1 MIAWIIAVP
10 FFATFVILLA
20 GRFNDNLREAV
31 TLTTAGT
38 LAYLV
43 WGLIPDL
50 MDGARPEFFAFEL
63 MDELEIK
70 FEVEPLGMMFAALAS
85 GLWII
90 NSIYSIGYMRG
101 NNEKNQTRF
110 YACFALSLSA
120 AMGIAFAGN
129 LLTLFY
135 STKS

>member
-1 MIAWIIAVP
+1 
-10 FFATFVILLA
+10 
-20 GRFNDNLREAV
+20 
-31 TLTTAGT
+31 
-38 LAYLV
+38 
-43 WGLIPDL
+43 

-101 NNEKNQTRF
+101 INEKNQTRF

-129 LLTLFY
+129 LLTLFFLRNPNLVHL
-135 STKS
+135 STGVAQGTRTRLIRPVFT